1 MLWFSYQMRKPEVDM
16 IVVTGA
22 TGLIGRQVVE
32 ALAAQG
38 NPVRAVTRNPNA
50 TMPPGVEVAAP
61 GPAAYRGATALFV
74 NGRAVRDDA
83 AAEVARAVD
92 AGARRIVALSAI
104 NVDDDPAYQPSRLQ
118 GDRNREAEAAAVGSG
133 VPWVSLRACTFAD
146 NTRLAWGPQLQ
157 VGDAVRYGYPTFQE
171 AHLDDRDLAE
181 VAVRALLDPE
191 LTDRRLVLTGPESL
205 SLEETLDQLGEVL
218 NRPLRYVA
226 LSPDDAHAA
235 MVARGLPAEFATAL
249 MARYARYD
257 HTPHPVTDDVATV
270 LGRPARTFR
279 QWAADHT
286 ALFPRN

>member
-1 MLWFSYQMRKPEVDM
+1 M

-32 ALAAQG
+32 ALARQG
-38 NPVRAVTRNPNA
+38 IPVRAVSRDPNA
-50 TMPPGVEVAAP
+50 AMPAGVEVAAP
-61 GPAAYRGATALFV
+61 GPAAYQGATALFV
-74 NGRAVRDDA
+74 NGRAVGDAA

-104 NVDDDPAYQPSRLQ
+104 NVDDDPAYQPSRFQ

-157 VGDAVRYGYPTFQE
+157 FGDVVRYGYPTFEE
-171 AHLDDRDLAE
+171 AHLDDRDLAA
-181 VAVRALLDPE
+181 VAVRALVDAD
-191 LTDRRLVLTGPESL
+191 LTNRRLVLTGPESL
-205 SLEETLDQLGEVL
+205 SLKETLNQLGAAL
-218 NRPLRYVA
+218 DRPLRYQA
-226 LSPDDAHAA
+226 LSPDDACTA
-235 MVARGLPAEFATAL
+235 MVSRGLPAEFVTAL
-249 MARYARYD
+249 MARYERDD
-257 HTPHPVTDDVATV
+257 HTPRPVTDDVATV

-286 ALFPRN
+286 ALFARH